1 MGLFFTTTIFVI
13 TFYNH
18 IMTIMTS
25 FGVWNLGT
33 EYGSVSQRF
42 YLKHCAY
49 LSGAAFYILD
59 IYQVDILHFKL
70 LGNWISNS

>member
-18 IMTIMTS
+18 IMTS

-33 EYGSVSQRF
+33 EYGPVNQRF

-49 LSGAAFYILD
+49 RVLLCIYILYP
-59 IYQVDILHFKL
+59 IYQVNILHFKL
-70 LGNWISNS
+70 LENWISNS